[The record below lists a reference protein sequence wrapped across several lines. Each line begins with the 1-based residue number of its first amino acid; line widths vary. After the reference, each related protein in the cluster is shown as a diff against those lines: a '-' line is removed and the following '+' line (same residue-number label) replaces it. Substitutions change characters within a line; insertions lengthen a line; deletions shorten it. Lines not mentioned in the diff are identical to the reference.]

1 VRPEKRRSALGT
13 VAELRQGMGMDIV
26 HDFVSNILPHK
37 DSGKERKMQGNG
49 DFWRKNRDFWKK
61 VRILGKIAL
70 QIQK

>member
-1 VRPEKRRSALGT
+1 
-13 VAELRQGMGMDIV
+13 MDIV

-61 VRILGKIAL
+61 VRILGKMAL

>member
-1 VRPEKRRSALGT
+1 
-13 VAELRQGMGMDIV
+13 
-26 HDFVSNILPHK
+26 
-37 DSGKERKMQGNG
+37 MQGNG